1 MIQLN
6 FTIIINNNFA
16 FIHCIHQQHF
26 KINICIFNSDILIC
40 NICYQ
45 CCLNEECY
53 SEIWILTGTKYING
67 GFLAVIFG
75 VDKNAVLHASKH
87 TTAKSNAAFTPGYM
101 LSDKVVSTCIHLSPS
116 TCILYQRQSCCW
128 I

>member
-87 TTAKSNAAFTPGYM
+87 TTAKSNAAFTIVSEMTYNVSMGTLNPTIHTHTYTRIH
-101 LSDKVVSTCIHLSPS
+101 VVG
-116 TCILYQRQSCCW
+116 
-128 I
+128 